1 VQFGRDLNRRADKP
15 WMDAASIELLPL
27 SLLRRETAAAGLA
40 SHQAEAKDRPDR
52 LLAYHSLSLE
62 VARRTGEAEPLTRAA
77 SAAERAAR
85 LATSPAVIAAARV
98 AQAHAALAAGVL
110 FSDPNAADGA
120 ASWIAT
126 PEVAAT
132 PGVAAAAMA
141 IRARVE
147 ASRALAGFDLDQAI
161 LAGSV
166 LDAAVERLDAQAGDM
181 MRDRVQAAAMRR
193 DRAEFLIAFGTRLKD
208 RALIVQ
214 AEADLRQLSARLDPD
229 YLPLSWARTE
239 ALRGVAL
246 AALGDLD
253 GDIRALTE
261 SVTTLAAAA
270 EQADFDYSPLDRARI
285 CHAMGLGLQVE
296 ETAYDHALSAFDQA
310 LVALAPVPAL
320 PLRAMV
326 IYDRAGCVASRAER
340 RGDLARA
347 EAEFKAELARR
358 GAAADPVA
366 WAVAQLALSRV
377 YEARAELV
385 GDEAPPPET
394 AIALT
399 EAFEVFTEQGLKT
412 LAEAADA
419 GLAKFRKAAERS

>member
-1 VQFGRDLNRRADKP
+1 
-15 WMDAASIELLPL
+15 MDAASIELLPL

-161 LAGSV
+161 LAVSV

-285 CHAMGLGLQVE
+285 CHAMGLGLQALTETVE

>member
-1 VQFGRDLNRRADKP
+1 
-15 WMDAASIELLPL
+15 MDAASIELLPL

-132 PGVAAAAMA
+132 PAVAADAMA

-253 GDIRALTE
+253 GDIRSLTE

-270 EQADFDYSPLDRARI
+270 DQADFDYSPLDRARI
-285 CHAMGLGLQVE
+285 CHAMGLGLQALTETVE

-340 RGDLARA
+340 RGDLAALARA

-366 WAVAQLALSRV
+366 WAVAQLALARV